1 MLSKEDSITWLQ
13 RHMTRYHSERDSMGK
28 VIEDFDYVRKLVH
41 GFTSVDKLEEV
52 NLSGEGDK

>member
-13 RHMTRYHSERDSMGK
+13 RHMTRYRSERDSMGK
-28 VIEDFDYVRKLVH
+28 VIEDFDYVKKLVH
-41 GFTSVDKLEEV
+41 DFTSVDKLEEV